1 MCGLFGLQYSYTE
14 KNSSKNI
21 KHDIKLL
28 STLSRT
34 RGTDTFGI
42 SISSGNTENIFKI
55 NEDSHKAVK
64 RKDYNLFVDKNLSQI
79 DSPLSING
87 QTRLVTNGTKFENL
101 NNQPIIT
108 KNITGTHN
116 GIIIHDELKL
126 KQNQKVLE
134 GYEVKSDSLILFEKL
149 SDIYENNYNDYI
161 KNYQDYL
168 KNLVGNFS
176 IAFRVMPK
184 KVNFLSSNCG
194 SLYYYFD
201 SKNLVY
207 CSEKNILLNFLL
219 TSKSI
224 HVDMSRQNKQIKQI
238 LNKLIVYTD
247 DLKTL
252 VEVNNDFK
260 TEASIDKKLNIS
272 TSKFKIFDNISDS
285 NNRRENL
292 QKCTKCILP
301 STYPFISFDENGIS
315 NFYKNYTK
323 QVYLGENKFLEL
335 IDKYRSKNNEPDCIV
350 GLSGGRD
357 SSYGIHL
364 LKTKYKMNPIAFTY
378 DWGLTTDLSRV
389 NQAKICGKLGI
400 EHIIRSAN
408 IKKKREYVRK
418 NIMAWLAKPHL
429 GMLPVVQAGD
439 KAFMSLPS
447 KISKETGVEL
457 KVQFTGYQLEQ
468 REFFLGF
475 AGLNQNLRNNQRMSS
490 YNFMNKLKMFYFYA
504 SQSLL
509 NPRYLNGALLDNFDG
524 FVKSFITKEN
534 NLHFYNYIKWEEDKI
549 TDVLEKEY
557 NWSKDLIYG
566 KNQWRMGD
574 GQTAFNN
581 FVYYT
586 VAGFSEFDNFR
597 SNQVCEGLLSRDEAL
612 ILAKKD
618 NEFKYDTLKNFSEIV
633 GFNLDDVLSKIL
645 SIPRLY

>member
-408 IKKKREYVRK
+408 IKNKREYVRK

-439 KAFMSLPS
+439 KAFMSLPA

-509 NPRYLNGALLDNFDG
+509 NPRYLNGAL
-524 FVKSFITKEN
+524 
-534 NLHFYNYIKWEEDKI
+534 
-549 TDVLEKEY
+549 
-557 NWSKDLIYG
+557 
-566 KNQWRMGD
+566 
-574 GQTAFNN
+574 
-581 FVYYT
+581 
-586 VAGFSEFDNFR
+586 
-597 SNQVCEGLLSRDEAL
+597 
-612 ILAKKD
+612 
-618 NEFKYDTLKNFSEIV
+618 
-633 GFNLDDVLSKIL
+633 
-645 SIPRLY
+645 